1 MAKDIK
7 QFSVGITISGEVS
20 PTLNKS
26 VKQAT
31 SLLNKLDI
39 KGQFQAMDKVYG
51 KAFDSYWRGSLNA
64 VKSVAKATV
73 AVSGALIGV
82 GAAATKAG
90 MEYESAFAGVKKTVD
105 ATVEQFE
112 ILDKGIR
119 DMSLRIPSSAVDIAG
134 VMEVAGQLGIT
145 TDNLLAFTDTMIR
158 LGVSTNLGADEAATS
173 LAKFANITQMDP
185 KNYEKL
191 GSVIVDLGNNYATT
205 EADIVSMATKMASTG
220 DLLGLTKPQIMAVA
234 TAMSA
239 VGIEAERGG
248 STMSKLLK
256 KIQLAVETDP
266 EQLKK
271 YADVAGMSIADFS
284 KLFGEDA
291 LAATSAFIE
300 GIDDVERNGKSAVAI
315 LDDMGLNEIRLSNT
329 ILALAG
335 GEDLLSGAIEMAN
348 KAWDENTALN
358 EESEKRFGTT
368 ESKVQI
374 LKNSLTNLGIEGF
387 YSIEGYVKDALDWAS
402 ELIQKFT
409 EYATGPQGLSKWID
423 WLKKNVPKVISNVR
437 RFGKTVLDFLDPLFD
452 IGKWMFNNPE
462 FLGKAFIFLGTALST
477 YKIVTSLT
485 KIVGA
490 VTTLGSNPVI
500 AGMTALMG
508 VTAGIVTSIIQSK
521 ENFQYL
527 VDMKLDEVFGDISL
541 SMGDIEDVTKYL
553 LDNGKLD
560 ELAES
565 LKQFEEV
572 SGIEEAIGSVVSDLN
587 RMNWKV
593 GIGIDLKPD
602 EIETYQSDIEQFI
615 EQSQDYISQQRYS
628 VKISLDILGGN
639 TWNSSEIQYKLSYV
653 YNKYYSEM
661 SSLGKDLSDAV
672 NDAFADRILDV
683 DEISKIADIQGKMA
697 KIQEKLATS
706 EYEAQMYLLGKEF
719 KATDLTK
726 DSYYNLQSSVADEL
740 AKTSD
745 AYKETRKN
753 AIANAYLMYDEGL
766 IDDSMLNTLINDA
779 WNSSLNQIAQLESKS
794 ADFLIDSVFEKVG
807 GADIIDK
814 FSSTAAELVNEYFNN
829 PEYAWAWSNPDVT
842 SGSVLFDEMTMAL
855 RDAMGISLDVASGA
869 AQEIGEEFQ
878 PIYDMLQELTDD
890 YERQGIDIPKFLQ
903 NTLDTV
909 ELFNMLANN
918 KGDFVTDMVATAI
931 QHNPEALSK
940 LQTFVA
946 SLETQAY
953 DLGEN
958 VIYKIWQGAQDYIN
972 APVAKAPPVPSGV
985 TIPGHATGGIF
996 DIPHIAAFAE
1006 DGPEAAIPINGTR
1019 SAKKL
1024 WLQTGQLLGMRGA
1037 FDDVEIGGGSP
1048 AINYAPSLN
1057 FYGGTPSQNDI
1068 TSALRVSKEEFAAM
1082 MDRYMKEKSRVAF

>member
-220 DLLGLTKPQIMAVA
+220 DLLGLTEPQIMAVA

-348 KAWDENTALN
+348 KAWEENTALTK
-358 EESEKRFGTT
+358 ESEQRFGTT

-409 EYATGPQGLSKWID
+409 EYATGPNGIASWID
-423 WLKKNVPKVISNVR
+423 WLKDNIPKVISKVSK
-437 RFGKTVLDFLDPLFD
+437 FAKVVLDFLQPLFD
-452 IGKWMFNNPE
+452 IGSWMIDHVD
-462 FLGKAFIFLGTALST
+462 FLAKVFISLGVALTS
-477 YKIVTSLT
+477 YKIVSSMS
-485 KIVGA
+485 KIVGYI
-490 VTTLGSNPVI
+490 TTLCSSPV
-500 AGMTALMG
+500 MMG
-508 VTAGIVTSIIQSK
+508 VTALIGAVGLLTYYALDSK
-521 ENFQYL
+521 EAMQEL
-527 VDMKLDEVFGDISL
+527 VDIKIDDIFGNIAL
-541 SMGDIEDVTKYL
+541 SIGEIEDVATML
-553 LDNGKLD
+553 VDNGQLD
-560 ELAES
+560 LLAEA
-565 LKQFEEV
+565 LKQFEDLDV
-572 SGIEEAIGSVVSDLN
+572 IQDSISDAVGELN
-587 RMNWKV
+587 KLNWKV
-593 GIGIDLKPD
+593 SIGLDIS
-602 EIETYQSDIEQFI
+602 ESDIESYKENIESFI
-615 EQSQDYISQQRYS
+615 SNCEDYIVQQRYA
-628 VKISLDILGGN
+628 VKLAVELVDPE
-639 TWNSSEIQYKLSYV
+639 NSGVVGSEFRTQIDYFYNESYSQL
-653 YNKYYSEM
+653 K
-661 SSLGKDLSDAV
+661 SLGEELSRV
-672 NDAFADRILDV
+672 VTDAFADNLLDPS
-683 DEISKIADIQGKMA
+683 EINKIADIQGKMSE
-697 KIQEKLATS
+697 IQSKFAS
-706 EYEAQMYLLGKEF
+706 AEYEASLISLGREF
-719 KATDLTK
+719 DATSLTPE
-726 DSYYNLQSSVADEL
+726 SYEALQSAVSEKL
-740 AKTSD
+740 EYMNSG
-745 AYKETRKN
+745 YKEARDLALQS
-753 AIANAYLMYDEGL
+753 AILMRNEGAMSEDEFNSL
-766 IDDSMLNTLINDA
+766 VDSI
-779 WNSSLNQIAQLESKS
+779 WNSSLEQMAS
-794 ADFLIDSVFEKVG
+794 AETKAAEFLVDSVTKKTVG
-807 GADIIDK
+807 ELYNDYYPSAQGLVEGSLDNELWKQERILNIPPYDSGGTLLYSELHEALVDVMGEDLTVTSEAAALITENLEPIKNMLSELVKNYTSRGIEIPSELADVMDKIDK
-814 FSSTAAELVNEYFNN
+814 LDLLSTDAEGF
-829 PEYAWAWSNPDVT
+829 AQ
-842 SGSVLFDEMTMAL
+842 
-855 RDAMGISLDVASGA
+855 SL
-869 AQEIGEEFQ
+869 
-878 PIYDMLQELTDD
+878 L
-890 YERQGIDIPKFLQ
+890 YEAF
-903 NTLDTV
+903 
-909 ELFNMLANN
+909 
-918 KGDFVTDMVATAI
+918 
-931 QHNPEALSK
+931 
-940 LQTFVA
+940 
-946 SLETQAY
+946 
-953 DLGEN
+953 GEN
-958 VIYKIWQGAQDYIN
+958 DTAKSLLDNAIHNRFIN
-972 APVAKAPPVPSGV
+972 KSTYG
-985 TIPGHATGGIF
+985 ILPGHATGGIF

-1082 MDRYMKEKSRVAF
+1082 MDRYMKEKSRIAF